1 MACKM
6 CYLYMYI
13 YCLSQEKASGMM
25 DKAGNV
31 AQSTK
36 ESCQQVKNIKLNR
49 GLVFS
54 EERTS
59 SWFLKCFYVVCR
71 LVSR

>member
-1 MACKM
+1 V
-6 CYLYMYI
+6 YVLFIEYG
-13 YCLSQEKASGMM
+13 LLLFF

-36 ESCQQVKNIKLNR
+36 ESCQQVKKIKLNR